1 MQDRPEMESGITV
14 GRERIRLRPAVF
26 FSRECGA
33 RATSGRIREAPG
45 DEILHDSVAL
55 HLALPLRWLRSSL
68 RRQKAMAI
76 GTATAATELDAY
88 DRLVKPQPPA
98 EGPAMEALKSCA
110 PLRSAPAEALRALAR
125 QATLRP
131 VSRGLALA
139 TQGAGLDVA
148 ILVVR
153 GRIRSVCRAAN
164 GREISVEIFKSGDL
178 IADGAISASPLGQDW
193 EAVENGAVLVIPRDA
208 LLACVRANPEIALA
222 LAAELVARVERSKQL
237 ATGLALAGVQERV
250 VARLVALGRQDG
262 AAGPEGLLIRSRP
275 TQQELANQI
284 GACRE
289 TVSRTVS
296 ELVRQ
301 GLLTPRGRS
310 LLVSPRLLDGAA

>member
-1 MQDRPEMESGITV
+1 MAIATATV
-14 GRERIRLRPAVF
+14 PAEF
-26 FSRECGA
+26 D
-33 RATSGRIREAPG
+33 IY
-45 DEILHDSVAL
+45 D
-55 HLALPLRWLRSSL
+55 SSL
-68 RRQKAMAI
+68 KS
-76 GTATAATELDAY
+76 
-88 DRLVKPQPPA
+88 PPPA

-110 PLRSAPAEALRALAR
+110 PLRSAQTEALRALAR
-125 QATLRP
+125 VSTLRP
-131 VSRGLALA
+131 VSRGVVLAA
-139 TQGAGLDVA
+139 HGAGLDAA

-153 GRIRSVCRAAN
+153 GRVRSVCRAQN
-164 GREISVEIFKSGDL
+164 GREISVEIFKPGDL
-178 IADGAISASPLGQDW
+178 IADGAISAAPLGQDW
-193 EAVENGAVLVIPRDA
+193 EAVENGSVLMIPRDA
-208 LLACVRANPEIALA
+208 LVACLRANPDIALA
-222 LAAELVARVERSKQL
+222 LASELVARIERSKQL

-262 AAGPEGLLIRSRP
+262 TPGPEGLLIRLRP

-310 LLVSPRLLDGAA
+310 LLLSPRLLEGSA